1 MFGTKII
8 IRSMF
13 TVNFV
18 EKGEL
23 SAADAAVDVKG
34 NKITPL
40 IIMCARAP
48 MRTSSFCSTFSEIS
62 YSSPLSPDSD
72 VSQMCQDLA
81 QIERLDL
88 HCCHS
93 AMPQDTSARY
103 NIYS

>member
-48 MRTSSFCSTFSEIS
+48 MRTSSFCSTLFSEIS

-72 VSQMCQDLA
+72 VSTDRCVKT
-81 QIERLDL
+81 L
-88 HCCHS
+88 H
-93 AMPQDTSARY
+93 R
-103 NIYS
+103 